1 MGIGVGEEVG
11 VMVGRFVGIG
21 VGEEV
26 GAIVGELVGRFVG
39 IGVGEE
45 VGATVGE
52 MVGRFVGIGV
62 GEEVGLFVDLMT
74 KVGVFEGVCKVE
86 SEYPGST
93 NFVRKLDL
101 SSQLSGLSF
110 VQILWVI
117 QP

>member
-1 MGIGVGEEVG
+1 MGKEVGAIVVGE
-11 VMVGRFVGIG
+11 MVGRFVGIR

-26 GAIVGELVGRFVG
+26 GAI
-39 IGVGEE
+39 
-45 VGATVGE
+45 
-52 MVGRFVGIGV
+52 VGRFVGIGV